1 VLAAHVGIAGSTEL
15 GRNVTMG
22 GQAGAAG
29 HIHIGD
35 HSVVASGSGA
45 TRDVPPATV
54 VSGFPAREHS
64 STRRMWARSAQLPDL
79 FARVKELERLVG
91 ELRKGAT
98 VDSSAEDDR

>member
-1 VLAAHVGIAGSTEL
+1 VGIAGSTEL

-35 HSVVASGSGA
+35 NSVVASGSGA

-54 VSGFPAREHS
+54 VSGFPAREHN

-79 FARVKELERLVG
+79 FARVKELERLVK
-91 ELRKGAT
+91 ELRKGVT
-98 VDSSAEDDR
+98 VDSAAEDDR